1 MRAALSLAAVIVVAC
16 AGPACAAVISPIH
29 FDYPSFEGDF
39 YVSGTVYMPPGAVA
53 TDRNIRVETS
63 GGLERATFIKGTEKW
78 GDGSLMSVEIM
89 FAANS
94 ARRTEY
100 FLHYGEDI
108 TRWRILT
115 KTAVLPT
122 VSFSMVGLPKTSEK
136 MNVDVGEINV
146 TVDRSPQIYYY
157 AYAVPLI
164 AILLVTFFRSRRA
177 GWRRSG
183 EAE

>member
-1 MRAALSLAAVIVVAC
+1 MRAALLLATVIVIAC
-16 AGPACAAVISPIH
+16 AGSARAAVISSIH

-53 TDRNIRVETS
+53 TDRNIRVETV
-63 GGLERATFIKGTEKW
+63 GGREEAAFIKILERWDDSSI
-78 GDGSLMSVEIM
+78 MSMEIM

-94 ARRTEY
+94 DHRTEY
-100 FLHYGEDI
+100 FLRYGDDVRRAKI
-108 TRWRILT
+108 FP

-122 VSFSMVGLPKTSEK
+122 VSFSIGGLPRTSEE

-157 AYAVPLI
+157 AYTVPLV
-164 AILLVTFFRSRRA
+164 AILIIAFFRSRRA

-183 EAE
+183 GAA